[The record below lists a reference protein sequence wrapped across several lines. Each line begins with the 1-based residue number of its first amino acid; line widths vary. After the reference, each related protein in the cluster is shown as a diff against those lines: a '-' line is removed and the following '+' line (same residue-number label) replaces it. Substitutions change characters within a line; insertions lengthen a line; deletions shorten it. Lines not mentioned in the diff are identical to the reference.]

1 MLIFRSV
8 LFNAVFLVYHLALI
22 LGLTALIPF
31 PRVWSQGVV
40 RVWTIGVKA
49 ILKVIVGLDV
59 EFRGLQNLPQG
70 PCVIVSKHQ
79 SAWDTFAFYVLLD
92 DPNYILKKELTRI
105 PFWGWCAL
113 SCGAISVDR
122 SGGGSAL
129 KQLLRDTKDR
139 LAKGRQVVIFPEGTR
154 TEPGTRQPYNPG
166 VAAIYAHGLGPVVP
180 VALNSG
186 LFWGRR
192 RFLKQPGIITVE
204 FLAPIP
210 EGLERG
216 RFMEELENRIE
227 DASERLRAEAKAR
240 FPRLLDETC

>member
-154 TEPGTRQPYNPG
+154 TAPGVRKEYFPG
-166 VAAIYAHGLGPVVP
+166 VAAIDGYTEVSVVP

-186 LFWGRR
+186 LFWGRGS
-192 RFLKQPGIITVE
+192 FLKKPGVITIE
-204 FLAPIP
+204 ILPPMPKGLKRRQFMAD
-210 EGLERG
+210 LER
-216 RFMEELENRIE
+216 RIE
-227 DASERLRAEAKAR
+227 GASDKLMDEARER
-240 FPRLLDETC
+240 FPGL

>member
-92 DPNYILKKELTRI
+92 DPN
-105 PFWGWCAL
+105 
-113 SCGAISVDR
+113 
-122 SGGGSAL
+122 
-129 KQLLRDTKDR
+129 
-139 LAKGRQVVIFPEGTR
+139 
-154 TEPGTRQPYNPG
+154 
-166 VAAIYAHGLGPVVP
+166 
-180 VALNSG
+180 
-186 LFWGRR
+186 
-192 RFLKQPGIITVE
+192 
-204 FLAPIP
+204 
-210 EGLERG
+210 
-216 RFMEELENRIE
+216 
-227 DASERLRAEAKAR
+227 
-240 FPRLLDETC
+240 